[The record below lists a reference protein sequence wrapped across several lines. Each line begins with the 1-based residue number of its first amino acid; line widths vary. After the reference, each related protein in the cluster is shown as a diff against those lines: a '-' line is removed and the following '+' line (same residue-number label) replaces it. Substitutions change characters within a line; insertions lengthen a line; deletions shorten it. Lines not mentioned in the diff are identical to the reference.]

1 MYYQTPVPSPI
12 TLRVPIGADQRRQKY
27 KIPKFDNLK
36 FKMMDDV
43 ITLGQFGYI
52 ILDRKIS

>member
-52 ILDRKIS
+52 ILD